1 MNLRELFQDK
11 YTVIFVL
18 ILVILVSIW
27 VSRTYRNGGFSR
39 WIAPSEGYG
48 TGVIEG
54 LTMNDHVRYLGE
66 VRTQSTHSPTNTQ
79 GSRTDGSLLINQ
91 CSYVKDT
98 PTMFRFLFTTTAEL
112 RGATGDGTGANAAK
126 VITIKV
132 PTYYI
137 QNTDATGLSLT
148 MRAYTGPLPA
158 TVGTSAGTGA
168 NLDTAENSR
177 GIAASVAAD
186 SQPDAGYFVIR
197 YTVQTTNPMAIGK
210 YSLELSGLKW
220 KNVEIIPASAA
231 TAPGTDLANV
241 SLSSSAEPSS
251 VSPILVFVNLWPSDA
266 AKRLRIFDSTAYG
279 GSPEYITCRKISTES
294 PQLSPNYT
302 GTATTFSMTI
312 MLTNALVS
320 GDIFLVQVPYV
331 TRTANVDLGI
341 SFTWTNPTTQ
351 LQSTLSTIS
360 DAGVVTSDIN
370 TYGGGVN
377 VVAFTVGGALPK
389 DTPIRITIAGL
400 QTPAS
405 KTSITQAKIRT
416 YKGSPAPS
424 LGGTFGAVGGVLDQ
438 GEFNLPAIE
447 PRASTAVSTGT
458 PTSSGTASDGTTYVT
473 SAASSVLISD
483 VKRQMN
489 WAIEAQKEYE
499 SAYKALRAAT
509 TTTART
515 EAQLKYD
522 VAIARRNRL
531 IASHPDSWYDGA
543 NWRYGDD
550 GHVRKCAEPST
561 LSSNE
566 GNCQNIYRL
575 DASGNVVKSAD
586 GNNILLMRK
595 CPWKC
600 NNPGQTGSDAC
611 RIDADC
617 LKVTRWATYLPDGT
631 QIEKNLLASTRT
643 SYDDIARDASASTLD
658 EEDIYRRGITRN
670 FRGYGRQGRTQSGQ
684 GQGQGQ
690 SPGLF
695 GSIRDAAGNIIR
707 TMGNWIDPNDPAS
720 NQRTDRRNAYYYE
733 DGSPAA
739 TAYLGMYNG
748 QGYEEESPFHAASKP
763 TSYYYT
769 TNYYYTDGEA
779 GGAGA
784 GAGTGAVNDG
794 KSNMP
799 GKLSNV
805 KPYDQV
811 INF

>member
-18 ILVILVSIW
+18 ILVILVSVW

-66 VRTQSTHSPTNTQ
+66 EIKQSTHSPTNTQ
-79 GSRTDGSLLINQ
+79 GSRTDGSLLMNR
-91 CSYVKDT
+91 CSYVINM
-98 PTMFRFLFTTTAEL
+98 PTMFRFVFTTTADL
-112 RGATGDGTGANAAK
+112 RGKTGDGVGANDAK
-126 VITIKV
+126 IITIKV

-137 QNTDATGLSLT
+137 QNTDATGLSIA
-148 MRAYTGPLPA
+148 MRKDGNA
-158 TVGTSAGTGA
+158 TI
-168 NLDTAENSR
+168 LDTAEINRGITASR
-177 GIAASVAAD
+177 GAD
-186 SQPDAGYFVIR
+186 DQADAGYLVIR
-197 YTVQTTNPMAIGK
+197 YTIQTTNPMTAGQ

-220 KNVEIIPASAA
+220 IGAEINPLST
-231 TAPGTDLANV
+231 TAPGSDRANV
-241 SLSSSAEPSS
+241 SLSSNAEPSS
-251 VSPILVFVNLWPSDA
+251 VSPILVFVNLWPSDT
-266 AKRLRIFDSTAYG
+266 AKRLRIFNDTKYG
-279 GSPEYITCRKISTES
+279 GESGFITCRKISTEN

-312 MLTNALVS
+312 MLTNALTS

-370 TYGGGVN
+370 TYGGDVN
-377 VVAFTVGGALPK
+377 VVAFTVGGALPP
-389 DTPIRITIAGL
+389 DTPIRLTIAGL
-400 QTPAS
+400 QTPARS
-405 KTSITQAKIRT
+405 STLTQAKIRT

-424 LGGTFGAVGGVLDQ
+424 LRNTFGGIGGVLDEGQ
-438 GEFNLPAIE
+438 FNLPAIE
-447 PRASTAVSTGT
+447 ARGSTTVSTGT

-473 SAASSVLISD
+473 AAASSVLISD

-499 SAYKALRAAT
+499 SAYRALRAAT
-509 TTTART
+509 TTTAKT

-550 GHVRKCAEPST
+550 GHVRKCTEPST

-643 SYDDIARDASASTLD
+643 SYDDIARDTSESSLD
-658 EEDIYRRGITRN
+658 EDDIYRRGITRK
-670 FRGYGRQGRTQSGQ
+670 FRGYGRQ

-695 GSIRDAAGNIIR
+695 GTIRDAAGNIIR
-707 TMGNWIDPNDPAS
+707 SVGNWIDPNDPAS

-748 QGYEEESPFHAASKP
+748 QGYEEESPFYAASKP

-784 GAGTGAVNDG
+784 GASSIDG

>member
-1 MNLRELFQDK
+1 MKLSDFFEDK

-18 ILVILVSIW
+18 ILVLLVSVWI
-27 VSRTYRNGGFSR
+27 SRTYRNGGFSR

-54 LTMNDHVRYLGE
+54 LAVADHEKVRYDGIALS
-66 VRTQSTHSPTNTQ
+66 QSSHAPAAADIA
-79 GSRTDGSLLINQ
+79 GSRSDGTLILNK
-91 CSYVKDT
+91 CSFVKDT
-98 PTMFRFLFTTTAEL
+98 PTTFRFIFTTGAEL
-112 RGATGDGTGANAAK
+112 RGASGSGASAILAK
-126 VITIKV
+126 IITIKV
-132 PTYYI
+132 PTHYI
-137 QNTDATGLSLT
+137 QNTNATGMKVS
-148 MRAYTGPLPA
+148 MRAYDGTLPA

-168 NLDTAENSR
+168 DLDGSPI
-177 GIAASVAAD
+177 IAASVPASGA
-186 SQPDAGYFVIR
+186 DAGFCVIT
-197 YTVQTTNPMAIGK
+197 YTIGTANPMNPGK
-210 YSLELSGLKW
+210 YALEISGLKW
-220 KNVEIIPASAA
+220 KEVAA
-231 TAPGTDLANV
+231 APSPTSLAYV
-241 SLSSSAEPSS
+241 SLESNAETAGSQK
-251 VSPILVFVNLWPSDA
+251 LVLVNLWPSDA
-266 AKRLRIFDSTAYG
+266 ANQVRIFANTEYGKESTFL
-279 GSPEYITCRKISTES
+279 TCRKISTES

-302 GTATTFSMTI
+302 GTATAFSMTI

-331 TRTANVDLGI
+331 TQTASINLGI
-341 SFTWTNPTTQ
+341 SFVWTNSGGGQDKMT
-351 LQSTLSTIS
+351 SIS
-360 DAGVVTSDIN
+360 NAMVVPN
-370 TYGGGVN
+370 GYGGLLT
-377 VVAFTVGGALPK
+377 VVRFDVGAGGSLPK
-389 DTPIRITIAGL
+389 DIPLRLSIEGL

-405 KTSITQAKIRT
+405 RTSSTTAIIRT
-416 YKGSPAPS
+416 YKSGTTLNDALAGTGS
-424 LGGTFGAVGGVLDQ
+424 VLDQ
-438 GEFNLPAIE
+438 GQYILPAIE
-447 PRASTAVSTGT
+447 ARLDTATSSGT
-458 PTSSGTASDGTTYVT
+458 AGATSSGTASDGTTYVT

-499 SAYKALRAAT
+499 TAYKALRAAT
-509 TTTART
+509 TTTAKT

-550 GHVRKCAEPST
+550 GHVRKCVEPSN

-575 DASGNVVKSAD
+575 DASGNVIKSAD

-617 LKVTRWATYLPDGT
+617 VKVIRWATYLPDGT
-631 QIEKNLLASTRT
+631 QIEKNLLATTRS
-643 SYDDIARDASASTLD
+643 SYDDIASSSSSSAQDDS
-658 EEDIYRRGITRN
+658 DIYRRGITRN
-670 FRGYGRQGRTQSGQ
+670 FGGYGRGRPP
-684 GQGQGQ
+684 GQ
-690 SPGLF
+690 SSGLF
-695 GSIRDAAGNIIR
+695 GNIRDAAGNIIR
-707 TMGNWIDPNDPAS
+707 GIGNWIDPNDPAG
-720 NQRTDRRNAYYYE
+720 NQRTDQRNAYYYE

-748 QGYEEESPFHAASKP
+748 QGYEEESPFYGASKP

-779 GGAGA
+779 GGG
-784 GAGTGAVNDG
+784 GGGGGGGGVNDG

-799 GKLSNV
+799 GKLSSV
-805 KPYDQV
+805 RPYEQS
-811 INF
+811 INL

>member
-1 MNLRELFQDK
+1 MKLSDFFEDK

-18 ILVILVSIW
+18 ILVLLVSVWI
-27 VSRTYRNGGFSR
+27 SRTYRNGGFSR

-54 LTMNDHVRYLGE
+54 LAVADHEKVRYDGIALSQ
-66 VRTQSTHSPTNTQ
+66 TLHTPTDIT
-79 GSRTDGSLLINQ
+79 GSRSDGTLILNK
-91 CSYVKDT
+91 CSFVKDLT
-98 PTMFRFLFTTTAEL
+98 TTFRFIFTTTADL
-112 RGATGDGTGANAAK
+112 RGVNGQAAAK
-126 VITIKV
+126 IITIKV

-137 QNTDATGLSLT
+137 QNTTATGMKVS
-148 MRAYTGPLPA
+148 MRAYAGTLPA
-158 TVGTSAGTGA
+158 TVGTSAGTGSE
-168 NLDTAENSR
+168 LDGSPSIAVTVPTSGADVGFCVITYTIGTA
-177 GIAASVAAD
+177 
-186 SQPDAGYFVIR
+186 
-197 YTVQTTNPMAIGK
+197 NPMVAGK
-210 YSLELSGLKW
+210 YALELSGLQW
-220 KNVEIIPASAA
+220 KNSVITPGTT
-231 TAPGTDLANV
+231 TAPGAGLANV
-241 SLSSSAEPSS
+241 SLESNAEAAGSQK
-251 VSPILVFVNLWPSDA
+251 LVLVNLWPSDA
-266 AKRLRIFDSTAYG
+266 ANLKQVRIFDTTAYDG
-279 GSPEYITCRKISTES
+279 LATFLTCRKISTES

-302 GTATTFSMTI
+302 GTGTTFSMTI

-331 TRTANVDLGI
+331 TRTAEIDLGI
-341 SFTWTNPTTQ
+341 SLVWTNSGGGQDRLT
-351 LQSTLSTIS
+351 TIS
-360 DAGVVTSDIN
+360 NAMVDTTGT
-370 TYGGGVN
+370 TYGGGQN
-377 VVAFTVGGALPK
+377 VVRFTVGGSLPK
-389 DTPIRITIAGL
+389 DIPLRLSIEGL

-405 KTSITQAKIRT
+405 KTSSTTAIIRT
-416 YKGSPAPS
+416 YKS
-424 LGGTFGAVGGVLDQ
+424 GTTLNNALSGTSDVLDQ
-438 GEFNLPAIE
+438 GQYILPAIE
-447 PRASTAVSTGT
+447 ARPSTTSSGT
-458 PTSSGTASDGTTYVT
+458 AGATSSGTASDGTTYVT

-499 SAYKALRAAT
+499 TAYKALRAAT
-509 TTTART
+509 TTTAKT

-550 GHVRKCAEPST
+550 GHVRKCTEPST

-575 DASGNVVKSAD
+575 DTNGNVVKSAE

-617 LKVTRWATYLPDGT
+617 LKVIRWATYLPDGT
-631 QIEKNLLASTRT
+631 QIEKNLLATTRS
-643 SYDDIARDASASTLD
+643 SYDDIASASSSSAQD
-658 EEDIYRRGITRN
+658 GDDIYRRGITRN
-670 FRGYGRQGRTQSGQ
+670 FGGYGRGRPP
-684 GQGQGQ
+684 GQ
-690 SPGLF
+690 SSGLF
-695 GSIRDAAGNIIR
+695 GNIRDAAGNIIR
-707 TMGNWIDPNDPAS
+707 GIGNWVDPNDPAG
-720 NQRTDRRNAYYYE
+720 NQRTDRRNAYSYE

-748 QGYEEESPFHAASKP
+748 QGYEEESPFYGASKP

-779 GGAGA
+779 GGG
-784 GAGTGAVNDG
+784 GGVNDG

-799 GKLSNV
+799 GKLSSV
-805 KPYDQV
+805 KPYEQS
-811 INF
+811 INL

>member
-1 MNLRELFQDK
+1 MKLSDFFEDK

-18 ILVILVSIW
+18 ILVLLVSVWI
-27 VSRTYRNGGFSR
+27 SRTYRNGGFSR

-54 LTMNDHVRYLGE
+54 LAVADHEKVRYDGIALS
-66 VRTQSTHSPTNTQ
+66 QSSHAPADTT
-79 GSRTDGSLLINQ
+79 GSRSDGTLILNK
-91 CSYVKDT
+91 CSFVKDST
-98 PTMFRFLFTTTAEL
+98 TTFRFIFRTTAEL
-112 RGATGDGTGANAAK
+112 RGASASGSADERQAK
-126 VITIKV
+126 IITIKV
-132 PTYYI
+132 PAYYI
-137 QNTDATGLSLT
+137 NDPVASEIKVSMREYGGAT
-148 MRAYTGPLPA
+148 LPA
-158 TVGTSAGTGA
+158 TDGKAAGTGA
-168 NLDTAENSR
+168 ELDQSPI
-177 GIAASVAAD
+177 IAASV
-186 SQPDAGYFVIR
+186 SAGFCVIT
-197 YTVQTTNPMAIGK
+197 YTIGTTNPMPGNNN
-210 YSLELSGLKW
+210 YVLELSGLKW
-220 KNVEIIPASAA
+220 KDVI
-231 TAPGTDLANV
+231 TPGTTEAPNAGLANV
-241 SLSSSAEPSS
+241 SLESNAEASGS
-251 VSPILVFVNLWPSDA
+251 QKLVLVNLWPTDTT
-266 AKRLRIFDSTAYG
+266 KQVRIFANTEYGNESTFL
-279 GSPEYITCRKISTES
+279 TCRKISTES

-312 MLTNALVS
+312 MLTNDLAE

-331 TRTANVDLGI
+331 TKTANIDLGI
-341 SFTWTNPTTQ
+341 SFVWTNPSTS
-351 LQSTLSTIS
+351 LQNTLSSIS
-360 DAGVVTSDIN
+360 NAGVVTSDVN
-370 TYGGGVN
+370 TYGGGQN
-377 VVAFTVGGALPK
+377 VVVFSLGAGGSLPK
-389 DTPIRITIAGL
+389 GTPIRLSIAGL
-400 QTPAS
+400 QTPTS
-405 KTSITQAKIRT
+405 KTSTTTAKIRT
-416 YKGSPAPS
+416 YKAGSS
-424 LGGTFGAVGGVLDQ
+424 LNNAFQGESGVLDQ
-438 GEFNLPAIE
+438 GEYMLPAIE
-447 PRASTAVSTGT
+447 ARLDTATSSGT

-499 SAYKALRAAT
+499 TAYKALRAAT
-509 TTTART
+509 TTTAKT

-550 GHVRKCAEPST
+550 GHVRKCTEPST

-575 DASGNVVKSAD
+575 DARGNVIKSAD

-617 LKVTRWATYLPDGT
+617 VKVIRWATYLPDGT
-631 QIEKNLLASTRT
+631 QIEKNLLATTRS
-643 SYDDIARDASASTLD
+643 SYDDVASSSSSSAQD
-658 EEDIYRRGITRN
+658 DDDIYRRGITRN
-670 FRGYGRQGRTQSGQ
+670 FGGYRRGRPP
-684 GQGQGQ
+684 GQ

-695 GSIRDAAGNIIR
+695 GTIRDAAGNIIR
-707 TMGNWIDPNDPAS
+707 GIGNWIDPNDPAG
-720 NQRTDRRNAYYYE
+720 NQRTDKRNAYYYE

-748 QGYEEESPFHAASKP
+748 QGYEEESPFYGASKP

-779 GGAGA
+779 GGG
-784 GAGTGAVNDG
+784 GGVNDG

-799 GKLSNV
+799 GKLSSV
-805 KPYDQV
+805 RPYEQS
-811 INF
+811 INL

>member
-1 MNLRELFQDK
+1 MKLSDFFEDK

-18 ILVILVSIW
+18 ILVLLVSVWI
-27 VSRTYRNGGFSR
+27 SRTYRNGGFSR

-54 LTMNDHVRYLGE
+54 LAVADHEKVRYDGIALSQ
-66 VRTQSTHSPTNTQ
+66 TLHTPTDIT
-79 GSRTDGSLLINQ
+79 GSRSDGTLILNK
-91 CSYVKDT
+91 CSFVINT
-98 PTMFRFLFTTTAEL
+98 LTTFRFIFTTTAAL
-112 RGATGDGTGANAAK
+112 RGATGDGTGVNAAK
-126 VITIKV
+126 FITIKV

-137 QNTDATGLSLT
+137 QNTDATGMKVS
-148 MRAYTGPLPA
+148 MRAYTGTLPA
-158 TVGTSAGTGA
+158 TVGTSAGTGVD
-168 NLDTAENSR
+168 LDTAENSR
-177 GIAASVAAD
+177 GLTVTVPAAGAAD
-186 SQPDAGYFVIR
+186 AGFCVIK
-197 YTVQTTNPMAIGK
+197 YTIQSANPIAGGK
-210 YSLELSGLKW
+210 YALELSGLKW
-220 KNVEIIPASAA
+220 LSTAA
-231 TAPGTDLANV
+231 ITPGTTAAPNAGLANV
-241 SLSSSAEPSS
+241 SLESNAEASGS
-251 VSPILVFVNLWPSDA
+251 QKLVLVNLWPSDA
-266 AKRLRIFDSTAYG
+266 ANLKQVRIFANTEYG
-279 GSPEYITCRKISTES
+279 KESLFLTCRKISTES

-312 MLTNALVS
+312 MLTNDLAA

-331 TRTANVDLGI
+331 TKTANIDLGI
-341 SFTWTNPTTQ
+341 SFVWTNSGGSQ
-351 LQSTLSTIS
+351 NTLTTIS
-360 DAGVVTSDIN
+360 NAEVDTDGTTYKGGQTVVRFD
-370 TYGGGVN
+370 
-377 VVAFTVGGALPK
+377 VGGSLSK
-389 DTPIRITIAGL
+389 NTPIRLSIAGL
-400 QTPAS
+400 QTPTS
-405 KTSITQAKIRT
+405 KTSTTTAKIRT
-416 YKGSPAPS
+416 YKAGSNLTNAFQGES
-424 LGGTFGAVGGVLDQ
+424 GVLDQ
-438 GEFNLPAIE
+438 GEYMLPAIE
-447 PRASTAVSTGT
+447 ARLDTATSSGT

-489 WAIEAQKEYE
+489 WAIEAQKDYE

-509 TTTART
+509 TTTAKT

-550 GHVRKCAEPST
+550 GHVRKCVEPSN

-575 DASGNVVKSAD
+575 DASGNVIKSAD

-617 LKVTRWATYLPDGT
+617 VKVIRWATYLPDGT
-631 QIEKNLLASTRT
+631 QIEKNLLATTRS
-643 SYDDIARDASASTLD
+643 SYDDVASSSSSSAQD
-658 EEDIYRRGITRN
+658 DDDIYRRGITRN
-670 FRGYGRQGRTQSGQ
+670 FGGYGRGRPP
-684 GQGQGQ
+684 GQ

-695 GSIRDAAGNIIR
+695 GTIRDAAGNIIR
-707 TMGNWIDPNDPAS
+707 GIGNWIDPNDPAG
-720 NQRTDRRNAYYYE
+720 NQRTDKRNAYYYE

-748 QGYEEESPFHAASKP
+748 QGYEEESPFYGASKP

-779 GGAGA
+779 GGG
-784 GAGTGAVNDG
+784 GGVNDG

-799 GKLSNV
+799 GKLSSV
-805 KPYDQV
+805 RPYEQS
-811 INF
+811 INL

>member
-1 MNLRELFQDK
+1 MNLSELLGDK
-11 YTVIFVL
+11 YTIVFVL
-18 ILVILVSIW
+18 ILVLLVGVWI
-27 VSRTYRNGGFSR
+27 SRTYRNGGFSS

-54 LTMNDHVRYLGE
+54 LAVADHVMYQGE
-66 VRTQSTHSPTNTQ
+66 VRTQVSHAPAYTT
-79 GSRTDGSLLINQ
+79 GSRSDGTLITNK
-91 CSYVKDT
+91 CSYVKNT
-98 PTMFRFLFTTTAEL
+98 PTTFRFLFTTTSEL
-112 RGATGDGTGANAAK
+112 RGVNGATAAK
-126 VITIKV
+126 IITIKV
-132 PTYYI
+132 PVYYI
-137 QNTDATGLSLT
+137 QNADATGMKVT

-158 TVGTSAGTGA
+158 TVGTSFGTTSD
-168 NLDTAENSR
+168 LDTADSSR
-177 GIAASVAAD
+177 GLVVSLPASGD
-186 SQPDAGYFVIR
+186 TDNGFCVIR
-197 YTVQTTNPMAIGK
+197 YTIQTTNPMAAGK
-210 YSLELSGLKW
+210 YALELSGLKW
-220 KNVEIIPASAA
+220 VNTEITPGA
-231 TAPGTDLANV
+231 TAAPGAGLANV
-241 SLSSSAEPSS
+241 SLISDAEPSGS
-251 VSPILVFVNLWPSDA
+251 QTLVFVNLSPSDA
-266 AKRLRIFDSTAYG
+266 TNTKQLRIFDNTAYG
-279 GSPEYITCRKISTES
+279 GLPDFIGCRKISTEG

-302 GTATTFSMTI
+302 GTSATFSMTL

-331 TRTANVDLGI
+331 TRTANIDLGI
-341 SFTWTNPTTQ
+341 SFVWTNPTTS
-351 LQSTLSTIS
+351 LQDTLASIS
-360 DAGVVTSDIN
+360 SAGVVTSDVN

-377 VVAFTVGGALPK
+377 VVAFTLAGSLPK
-389 DTPIRITIAGL
+389 DTPIRLSIAGL
-400 QTPAS
+400 QTPTS
-405 KTSITQAKIRT
+405 KTSTTQAKIRT
-416 YKGSPAPS
+416 YKGSPSPS
-424 LGGTFGAVGGVLDQ
+424 LNGTFNGVGGVLDQ
-438 GEFNLPAIE
+438 GEYTLSAIE
-447 PRASTAVSTGT
+447 ARLATTTSTGT

-473 SAASSVLISD
+473 SAASAVLISD

-499 SAYKALRAAT
+499 TTYKALRAAT
-509 TTTART
+509 TETAKT

-522 VAIARRNRL
+522 VAVVRRNRL

-550 GHVRKCAEPST
+550 GHVRKCTEPST

-575 DASGNVVKSAD
+575 DANGNVVKSAD
-586 GNNILLMRK
+586 GNNILLMKK

-643 SYDDIARDASASTLD
+643 SYDNIAATSSSSSLD
-658 EEDIYRRGITRN
+658 EQDIYRRGITRN
-670 FRGYGRQGRTQSGQ
+670 FSGYGRGRAQ

-695 GSIRDAAGNIIR
+695 GSIKDAAGNIIR
-707 TMGNWIDPNDPAS
+707 GIGNWIDPNDPRA
-720 NQRTDRRNAYYYE
+720 NQRTDRHNAYYYE

-748 QGYEEESPFHAASKP
+748 QGYEEESPFYEASKP

-779 GGAGA
+779 GSSGE
-784 GAGTGAVNDG
+784 TGANDG
-794 KSNMP
+794 KSKSNTP

-805 KPYDQV
+805 QPYEQT
-811 INF
+811 INL

>member
-1 MNLRELFQDK
+1 MKLSDFFEDK

-18 ILVILVSIW
+18 ILVLLVSVWI
-27 VSRTYRNGGFSR
+27 SRTYRNGGFSR

-48 TGVIEG
+48 TGIIEG
-54 LTMNDHVRYLGE
+54 LAVADHEKVRYDGIALSQ
-66 VRTQSTHSPTNTQ
+66 TSHAPTDTT
-79 GSRTDGSLLINQ
+79 GSRSDGTLILNK
-91 CSYVKDT
+91 CSFVKDLT
-98 PTMFRFLFTTTAEL
+98 TTFRFIFTTTAEL
-112 RGATGDGTGANAAK
+112 RGVNGQTAAK
-126 VITIKV
+126 IITIKV

-137 QNTDATGLSLT
+137 QNTTATGMKVS
-148 MRAYTGPLPA
+148 MRAYGGTLPA

-168 NLDTAENSR
+168 ELDGSPSIAVTVPTSGADVGFCVITYTIGTA
-177 GIAASVAAD
+177 
-186 SQPDAGYFVIR
+186 
-197 YTVQTTNPMAIGK
+197 NPMVAGK
-210 YSLELSGLKW
+210 YALELSGLKW
-220 KNVEIIPASAA
+220 KNSEITPGVTA
-231 TAPGTDLANV
+231 APGAGLANV
-241 SLSSSAEPSS
+241 SLESNAEVAGSQK
-251 VSPILVFVNLWPSDA
+251 LVLVNLWPSDA
-266 AKRLRIFDSTAYG
+266 ANLKQVRIFDTTAYG
-279 GSPEYITCRKISTES
+279 GLATFLTCRKISTES

-302 GTATTFSMTI
+302 GTGTTFSMTI

-331 TRTANVDLGI
+331 TQTASIRLGI
-341 SFTWTNPTTQ
+341 SFVWTNSGGGQ
-351 LQSTLSTIS
+351 DTLTTIS
-360 DAGVVTSDIN
+360 NAMVVPN
-370 TYGGGVN
+370 GYGGLLT
-377 VVAFTVGGALPK
+377 VVRFDVGGSLPK
-389 DTPIRITIAGL
+389 DIPLRLSIEGL

-405 KTSITQAKIRT
+405 RTSSTTAIIRT
-416 YKGSPAPS
+416 YKSGTTLNDALAGTGS
-424 LGGTFGAVGGVLDQ
+424 VLDQ
-438 GEFNLPAIE
+438 GQYILPAIE
-447 PRASTAVSTGT
+447 ARPDTATSSGT
-458 PTSSGTASDGTTYVT
+458 AGATSSGTASDGTTYVT

-499 SAYKALRAAT
+499 TAYKALRAAT
-509 TTTART
+509 TTTAKT

-550 GHVRKCAEPST
+550 GHVRKCTEPST

-575 DASGNVVKSAD
+575 DASGNVIKSAD

-617 LKVTRWATYLPDGT
+617 AKVIRWATYLPDGT
-631 QIEKNLLASTRT
+631 QIEKNLLATTRS
-643 SYDDIARDASASTLD
+643 SYDDVASTSSSSAQD
-658 EEDIYRRGITRN
+658 DDDIYRRGITRN
-670 FRGYGRQGRTQSGQ
+670 FGGYRRGRPPGQ
-684 GQGQGQ
+684 PSGQ

-695 GSIRDAAGNIIR
+695 GTIRDAAGNIIR
-707 TMGNWIDPNDPAS
+707 GIGNWVDPNDPAG
-720 NQRTDRRNAYYYE
+720 NQRTDQRNAYYYE

-748 QGYEEESPFHAASKP
+748 QGYEEESPFYGASKP

-779 GGAGA
+779 GGG
-784 GAGTGAVNDG
+784 GGDVNDG

-799 GKLSNV
+799 GKLSSV
-805 KPYDQV
+805 KPYEQS
-811 INF
+811 INL

>member
-1 MNLRELFQDK
+1 MNLSELLRDK
-11 YTVIFVL
+11 YTVLFVL
-18 ILVILVSIW
+18 ILVLLVSVW
-27 VSRTYRNGGFSR
+27 LSRTYRNGGFGT

-54 LTMNDHVRYLGE
+54 LSVSDTVKYDGMVI
-66 VRTQSTHSPTNTQ
+66 TQATNAPA
-79 GSRTDGSLLINQ
+79 TDQITDSNKNATLILNKCSL
-91 CSYVKDT
+91 VKDMHT
-98 PTMFRFLFTTTAEL
+98 TFRFLFKTTGEL
-112 RGATGDGTGANAAK
+112 RGVNGATAAK
-126 VITIKV
+126 IITIKV

-137 QNTDATGLSLT
+137 QNTDATGMKVS
-148 MRAYTGPLPA
+148 MRAYTGNLPA
-158 TVGTSAGTGA
+158 SVGTSAGT
-168 NLDTAENSR
+168 
-177 GIAASVAAD
+177 AAD
-186 SQPDAGYFVIR
+186 LDPSPSLAVTVPTSGADVGFCVIS
-197 YTVQTTNPMAIGK
+197 YTIGPTNPMAAGS
-210 YSLELSGLKW
+210 YALELSGLKW
-220 KNVEIIPASAA
+220 KSTEINPAGVGV
-231 TAPGTDLANV
+231 TAPGAGLANV
-241 SLSSSAEPSS
+241 SLASNAEPSGAS
-251 VSPILVFVNLWPSDA
+251 QTLVLVNLWPTDA
-266 AKRLRIFDSTAYG
+266 TKRLRIFEDTKYAG
-279 GSPEYITCRKISTES
+279 DATFITCRKISTES

-302 GTATTFSMTI
+302 GSATAFSMTI
-312 MLTNALVS
+312 MLTNAIAAE
-320 GDIFLVQVPYV
+320 DIFLIQVPYV
-331 TRTANVDLGI
+331 TKIANVDLGI

-351 LQSTLSTIS
+351 LQSSLSTFS
-360 DAGVVTSDIN
+360 DAGVDTTGT
-370 TYGGGVN
+370 TYGGGHT
-377 VVAFTVGGALPK
+377 VVTFAVDKALPK
-389 DTPIRITIAGL
+389 DVPIRLTIAGL
-400 QTPAS
+400 QTP
-405 KTSITQAKIRT
+405 TSTTALTQAKIRT
-416 YKGSPAPS
+416 YKGTPAPS
-424 LGGTFGAVGGVLDQ
+424 LARAFGGLGGVLDQ
-438 GEFNLPAIE
+438 GDYNLPPIE
-447 PRASTAVSTGT
+447 PRASTATAT
-458 PTSSGTASDGTTYVT
+458 ASGTASDGTTYVT

-509 TTTART
+509 TTTAKT
-515 EAQLKYD
+515 DAQLKYD

-575 DASGNVVKSAD
+575 DVSGNAIKSAD

-643 SYDDIARDASASTLD
+643 SYDDIASASSSSALD
-658 EEDIYRRGITRN
+658 EYDIYRRGITRN
-670 FRGYGRQGRTQSGQ
+670 FRGYGSGRPGQ
-684 GQGQGQ
+684 GQRQGQ
-690 SPGLF
+690 TPGLF
-695 GSIRDAAGNIIR
+695 GTIRDATGNIIR
-707 TMGNWIDPNDPAS
+707 GIGNWIDPSDPRA
-720 NQRTDRRNAYYYE
+720 NQRTDRHNAYYYE

-748 QGYEEESPFHAASKP
+748 QGYEEESPFYGASKP

-779 GGAGA
+779 GGSG
-784 GAGTGAVNDG
+784 VNDG

-805 KPYDQV
+805 KPYEQTID
-811 INF
+811 F